1 MDFAR
6 GEITR
11 LDELRWA
18 ATERRIELLL
28 RLGRHS
34 DAVGDLSELVQRL
47 PLRERFHEQL
57 VLALYR
63 SGRQAEA
70 LRAYEDARKT
80 LNEELGLDP
89 GAELR
94 DLERAVLQQDP
105 SLDWIPPSSE
115 HVRRGDEP
123 AEPAMHRR
131 SSVTSTGRVPVP
143 LSPLI
148 GRDAEVVRLIELL
161 DSHRALTLTG
171 PAGAG
176 KTRLAIALATQRTDA
191 VWYVDFSPI
200 DDPGLVGPTCAAA
213 TGVALTPGDER
224 RTGSR

>member
-34 DAVGDLSELVQRL
+34 EAVGDLSELVQRL

-89 GAELR
+89 GVELR

-115 HVRRGDEP
+115 HVRRGDAP
-123 AEPAMHRR
+123 AEPADAPPP
-131 SSVTSTGRVPVP
+131 SVTSIGRIPVP

-148 GRDAEVVRLIELL
+148 GRDAEVAPSDRASRLPSRADPDGTCRRGQDPPRHRPRHAADRSRLVR
-161 DSHRALTLTG
+161 
-171 PAGAG
+171 
-176 KTRLAIALATQRTDA
+176 RLQPDR
-191 VWYVDFSPI
+191 
-200 DDPGLVGPTCAAA
+200 
-213 TGVALTPGDER
+213 
-224 RTGSR
+224 

>member
-1 MDFAR
+1 MAR
-6 GEITR
+6 SPDSTSCGGPR
-11 LDELRWA
+11 S
-18 ATERRIELLL
+18 ERRIELLL

-89 GAELR
+89 ALELR

-115 HVRRGDEP
+115 HVQRGHEP
-123 AEPAMHRR
+123 AEPADAPPP
-131 SSVTSTGRVPVP
+131 SVTSIGRIPVP

-148 GRDAEVVRLIELL
+148 GRDAEVARLIELL

-176 KTRLAIALATQRTDA
+176 KTRLAIDLATQQTDA
-191 VWYVDFSPI
+191 R
-200 DDPGLVGPTCAAA
+200 LV
-213 TGVALTPGDER
+213 R
-224 RTGSR
+224 RLQPDR